1 MSYHQPN
8 KYEEAI
14 LLLIARAPVRISFGG
29 GGTDLP
35 AYYSQFG
42 GAVLNTAINRYIY
55 AVLSDGATESL
66 QIISSD
72 FRVFY
77 RHTGAKAMETDGE
90 LGLAKAVLRE
100 FGDYAGLD
108 LFLSSQVPPGTGL
121 GSSGA
126 VAVCMVAALA
136 AWQGRQMNN
145 IEIAEMA
152 CDIGIN
158 KLNLPSGKQDEYGSA
173 LGGLNQVIFTADETR
188 IQPVDLPSE
197 LMATL
202 QRRMLLFFTGKS
214 RDSGNILRK
223 QSNASQQQDAATLE
237 RMHQIKAL
245 GLEMVDAL
253 KQHDLDAFGD
263 LLHQSWLQKR
273 GVMADISNSVIDQA
287 YAAARENGALGGKIA
302 GAGGGGFMMVYCHED
317 QQAAVTQAL
326 QALNLSRMDFRF
338 DFEGPQI
345 LLHQRA

>member
-1 MSYHQPN
+1 
-8 KYEEAI
+8 

-35 AYYSQFG
+35 AYYTQFG
-42 GAVLNTAINRYIY
+42 GAVLNTAINRYVY
-55 AVLSDGATESL
+55 AVISNGTTDAL
-66 QIISSD
+66 QVISSD

-77 RHTGAKAMETDGE
+77 RHDSGSEMTTDGE

-100 FGDYAGLD
+100 FGHYEGLD

-136 AWQGRQMNN
+136 AWNGKPMSKT
-145 IEIAEMA
+145 EIAEMA

-158 KLNLPSGKQDEYGSA
+158 KMRLPSGKQDEYGSA
-173 LGGLNQVIFTADETR
+173 IGGLNYITFTKDGTH
-188 IQPVDLPSE
+188 ISPVELPPDVME
-197 LMATL
+197 TL
-202 QRRMLLFFTGKS
+202 QRRVLLFYTGKS
-214 RDSGNILRK
+214 RNSGDILKK
-223 QSNASQQQDAATLE
+223 QSNASQEKDPATLE

-245 GLEMVDAL
+245 GLEMVTAL
-253 KQHDLDAFGD
+253 RQCDLDAFGD

-273 GVMADISNSVIDQA
+273 GVVSDISNNIIDQA

-302 GAGGGGFMMVYCHED
+302 GAGGGGFMMIYCHED
-317 QQAAVTQAL
+317 KQAAVTQAL
-326 QALNLSRMDFRF
+326 QSLNLSRMDFRF
-338 DFEGPQI
+338 DFNGPQI
-345 LLHQRA
+345 LLHQA